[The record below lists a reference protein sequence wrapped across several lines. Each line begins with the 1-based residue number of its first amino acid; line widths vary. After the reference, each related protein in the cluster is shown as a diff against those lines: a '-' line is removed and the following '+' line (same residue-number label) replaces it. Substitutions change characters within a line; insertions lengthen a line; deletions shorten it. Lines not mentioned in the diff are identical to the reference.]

1 MKDYGA
7 LVPINKLT
15 MSNRLK
21 CALIWAELTTYEKIS
36 KLLNGDIRRIR
47 CAKGIG
53 PVIEKEFLEVFH
65 EFIKIDC
72 YIDNNTLHFDRKISI
87 YNLGPL

>member
-47 CAKGIG
+47 CAK
-53 PVIEKEFLEVFH
+53 ELDQLLKKNF
-65 EFIKIDC
+65 
-72 YIDNNTLHFDRKISI
+72 
-87 YNLGPL
+87 